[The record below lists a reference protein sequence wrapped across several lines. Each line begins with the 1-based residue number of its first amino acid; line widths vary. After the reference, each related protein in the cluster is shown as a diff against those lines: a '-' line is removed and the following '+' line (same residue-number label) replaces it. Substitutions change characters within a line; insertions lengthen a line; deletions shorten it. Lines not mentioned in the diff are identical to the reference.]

1 MATSNSWT
9 AATTTKL
16 KQLFEKGLST
26 AEIGKRLGFTKNAV
40 VGKINRLGLND
51 VAKKLRPAKPASK
64 PQTDKK
70 KVQPKPKTALKT
82 QPDKKKPQPRL
93 KIEARPKV
101 KAGKGTKGAAQR
113 IRAESRQKTART
125 ISHAARLM
133 GLRPDQCRWPIGDPD
148 SDDFRFCGEKC
159 FVGKPYC
166 FEHCKVAY
174 QFTASP
180 KKKA

>member
-51 VAKKLRPAKPASK
+51 VAKKPKSK
-64 PQTDKK
+64 PILKPQPSKK
-70 KVQPKPKTALKT
+70 KAAPKPK
-82 QPDKKKPQPRL
+82 
-93 KIEARPKV
+93 IEVKPKV
-101 KAGKGTKGAAQR
+101 RESGGMKGAAQK